1 MFRQDKDYVRDTP
14 CMNPSTNAL

>member
-1 MFRQDKDYVRDTP
+1 MFRQDKDYVTDTP